1 MARTIRIKSKGE
13 GTAYYH
19 LISRAANRQFLFA
32 KSSAKDNML
41 KLARKAAEFSGVKLI
56 AVTIMD
62 NHFHILCSVTRTD
75 ETVPREELIRRVG
88 VLKGEKA
95 AEDLSAYWDELEA
108 AGFTSTLEGHMN
120 RLRVRMNDISA
131 FMKTMKELY
140 SMWYNRKY
148 DYSGSIWSGVFKS
161 TMIESGRYLEYCH
174 RYIVMNPIRAGIVN
188 QIKDYRWVWS
198 ENLEE
203 NSLSLGCLPRGDGG
217 SSGSLPGGEG
227 DGATG
232 MGAAGGGANGAGY
245 AQNGTVGIALGGR
258 GTGAAGRR
266 LPQIGA
272 GKIFG
277 SMEFVLRQEDEI
289 WASIRSFRRVA
300 HPVKVYGSDGSVIE
314 EIGFSSHGW
323 RLAKRDVKRSAHCGV

>member
-1 MARTIRIKSKGE
+1 MARTVRIKSRGE

-19 LISRAANRQFLFA
+19 LVSRAVNRQFLFA
-32 KSSAKDNML
+32 KSTAKDNML
-41 KLARKAAEFSGVKLI
+41 KLARKVAEFSGIKLL

-75 ETVPREELIRRVG
+75 VPVPREELIRRVG

-95 AEDLSAYWDELEA
+95 AEDLAEHWDELEA
-108 AGFTSTLEGHMN
+108 SGFTSTLEEHMN

-174 RYIVMNPIRAGIVN
+174 RYILMNPIRAGIVN

-198 ENLEE
+198 ENAAE
-203 NSLSLGCLPRGDGG
+203 NSLSAGCHPRGEGG
-217 SSGSLPGGEG
+217 SSGSLPGGEE

-232 MGAAGGGANGAGY
+232 VGIAGGGEDSAGY
-245 AQNGTVGIALGGR
+245 GRNGITGAVFGG
-258 GTGAAGRR
+258 GNANAAGRK
-266 LPQIGA
+266 LAQIGA

-277 SMEFVLRQEDEI
+277 SMEFVLRLEGEI
-289 WASIRSFRRVA
+289 WASIHSFRRVA
-300 HPVKVYGSDGSVIE
+300 HPVKVYDADGRVIE

-323 RLAKRDVKRSAHCGV
+323 RLAKQDAKKLAL

>member
-1 MARTIRIKSKGE
+1 MARTIRIKSRGE

-19 LISRAANRQFLFA
+19 LISRAVNRQFLFA
-32 KSSAKDNML
+32 KSTAKDNML
-41 KLARKAAEFSGVKLI
+41 KLARKAAEFSGIKLL

-75 ETVPREELIRRVG
+75 VPVPREELIRRVG

-95 AEDLSAYWDELEA
+95 AEDLAAYWDELES
-108 AGFTSTLEGHMN
+108 AGLTSTLEGHMN

-198 ENLEE
+198 ENAIE
-203 NSLSLGCLPRGDGG
+203 NSLSSGCLPEGEGG
-217 SSGSLPGGEG
+217 STGSLPAGE
-227 DGATG
+227 
-232 MGAAGGGANGAGY
+232 
-245 AQNGTVGIALGGR
+245 R
-258 GTGAAGRR
+258 GCRKVA
-266 LPQIGA
+266 QIGA
-272 GKIFG
+272 GKLFG
-277 SMEFVLRQEDEI
+277 SMEFVLRQEGEI
-289 WASIRSFRRVA
+289 WASIHSFRRVA
-300 HPVKVYGSDGSVIE
+300 HPVKVYDADGRVIE

-323 RLAKRDVKRSAHCGV
+323 RLAKQDAKKLAL

>member
-1 MARTIRIKSKGE
+1 MARTVRIKSRGE

-19 LISRAANRQFLFA
+19 LVSRAVNRQFLFA

-75 ETVPREELIRRVG
+75 VPVPREELIRRVG

-95 AEDLSAYWDELEA
+95 AEDLAEHWDELEA
-108 AGFTSTLEGHMN
+108 AGLTSTLEGHMN

-174 RYIVMNPIRAGIVN
+174 RYILMNPIRAGIVN

-203 NSLSLGCLPRGDGG
+203 NSLSLGCLPGGDGNY
-217 SSGSLPGGEG
+217 SGSLPSREG

-232 MGAAGGGANGAGY
+232 MGAAGGRANGAGY
-245 AQNGTVGIALGGR
+245 AQNGTVGIALGGW

-289 WASIRSFRRVA
+289 WASIRSFRRVT

-323 RLAKRDVKRSAHCGV
+323 RLAKKELARRI